1 MRDNTGKKHFPW
13 AAFHRRMGATPA
25 QGRDGEQG
33 ARVLPQPLANI
44 IPTHGSG
51 LLDALTVEHGPSEII
66 LPLLLRANMVMRALG
81 IRVRIR
87 HDFAALVALNERELG
102 KEQAGNWF
110 RLVNMLLPEY
120 GASAENAYWLSG
132 ETRDGE
138 IVFTLGGRIYHWP
151 ETTLY
156 DEARLMFYG
165 GREVGQRC
173 AITAELT
180 KQITGV
186 VQCAAGMWIRPD
198 FRKLRLTP
206 LISRIGRAYV
216 ASRWLLDW
224 SFILCQPDVDAR
236 VIAAYGF
243 PPADRSILLP
253 GSPWGDL
260 DLAVTAMTR
269 QQAYDDLAGFLAK
282 TLSLEPSSSSSPSRK
297 RVESVSST
305 SPEPV
310 LQGSISLS

>member
-1 MRDNTGKKHFPW
+1 MSQPFPNIVP
-13 AAFHRRMGATPA
+13 AHGA
-25 QGRDGEQG
+25 
-33 ARVLPQPLANI
+33 
-44 IPTHGSG
+44 G
-51 LLDALTVEHGPSEII
+51 LLDALTVEHGPRDII
-66 LPLLLRANMVMRALG
+66 VPLLLRANMVARTLG
-81 IRVRIR
+81 LKVRIR
-87 HDFAALVALNERELG
+87 NDLETLVALNERELG
-102 KEQAGNWF
+102 KGQAGNWF

-151 ETTLY
+151 ETTLH

-165 GREVGQRC
+165 GRDAGQKC
-173 AITAELT
+173 IITAALAR
-180 KQITGV
+180 KITGL

-198 FRKLRLTP
+198 YRKLRLTP

-216 ASRWLLDW
+216 ASRWPVDW
-224 SFILCQPDVDAR
+224 SFILCQPDVDPR
-236 VIAAYGF
+236 MIAAYGF
-243 PPADRSILLP
+243 PPADHSIFFP

-260 DLAVTAMTR
+260 TLAVTAMTR
-269 QQAYDDLAGFLAK
+269 QQAYDDLAGFLAR
-282 TLSLEPSSSSSPSRK
+282 TLSLEPASAAASGSRK

-305 SPEPV
+305 SPEAV